1 MPLKVA
7 AQATAVAAVVGL
19 LALLVWKIANQPSV
33 PKGAAPGFT
42 LPRLDTGGELSLA
55 SLKGKA
61 VVLNFWASWCQPCK
75 AEAHLFESAWQRW
88 RSRDVV
94 VVGIDSQDFATDARR
109 FARHFGMTYPL
120 VRDGP
125 AKLKDRYGVTGFPET
140 FFVNRRGRIVGH
152 IGGALASTQAAVLDS
167 GIRKALRT

>member
-1 MPLKVA
+1 DRGDVARSLVDPARLAVGEGRKADPAGAGESPRDPLDGPDGAGGRHPRHARSRVDRLLGLAWVHPHVHPGRRVALQPRRRRDAGFHRPGGLVPLKVA

-75 AEAHLFESAWQRW
+75 AEAHL
-88 RSRDVV
+88 
-94 VVGIDSQDFATDARR
+94 
-109 FARHFGMTYPL
+109 
-120 VRDGP
+120 
-125 AKLKDRYGVTGFPET
+125 
-140 FFVNRRGRIVGH
+140 
-152 IGGALASTQAAVLDS
+152 
-167 GIRKALRT
+167 